1 MIQEIKN
8 WSLSYQNECGLTGTV
23 PCSMY
28 SILLAHGK
36 MDDPFYRLNEYAAR
50 DMSEENCTL
59 TSSFSAD
66 ADTLAAPRQ
75 LLRFLGVDTLAYIYL
90 NGTLLGRTENMHRVW
105 EYDVKGLLRPENT
118 IEVRFDSPMRA
129 AHEAAAKYPLWGVTH
144 TTVDGYQHIRK
155 SHCMYGWD
163 WGPQLPD
170 MGLFRP
176 VQLVS
181 YHDAEIRDVWVRQKH
196 ENGRVKLAVS
206 TETDFADGKLPT
218 EVTVYAPDGTVA
230 VFSDTLAHELIIEE
244 PELWWPNG
252 WGAHPLYTVT
262 VRVRKDGAVCAEKSV
277 RIGLRTM
284 TVSTAADQWGNEF
297 CFVVNGKKLFAM
309 GADYIPEDSILARV
323 NPERTRDLLEDC
335 VRANYNCVR
344 VWGGGYYPDDFFF
357 DTCDELG
364 LIVWEDFMFA
374 CATYR
379 MTKKFEEN
387 LVPEFIENIKRL
399 RNHASLGLLCG
410 NNEMETAW
418 LNWDIPQNERTKL
431 DYLYLY
437 EQLLPDLCEEYAPD
451 TFYWPSSPSSGG
463 GFDDPVD
470 ENRGDMHC
478 WEVWHGAK
486 PFTYFRSTYFRFCS
500 EFGFESFPDSK
511 TCRSFAEEDDLNPF
525 SRVMESHQK
534 CIGGNQKMLNYM
546 ALDYLFPKSFDS
558 FVYASQLLQADAVR
572 FAIEH
577 WRANRGRC
585 MGALYWQLN
594 DCWPVASWASID
606 SAGRWKALHY
616 EAKRFFAPVL
626 LAAFEGGTD
635 VSFAVSNET
644 LVDRMLTI
652 RWRVLDTDFNEY
664 AKGRIPVQ
672 CGALSAVKLPAL
684 SLSEALAGDLDH
696 RYLAYELLDESGAV
710 LCKKAVLFEK
720 PKHFAWKKPA
730 ISADFTEKDGKTV
743 ITLCSDT
750 FAKGVC
756 LSFADADVVLSDNY
770 FDLTDR
776 GSITVTIEKVI
787 GGNADAASLQNS
799 LQICSVYDIAK

>member
-1 MIQEIKN
+1 MIREIKN

-50 DMSEENCTL
+50 DMSEEDCTL

-75 LLRFLGVDTLAYIYL
+75 LLRFLGVDTLADVYL
-90 NGTLLGRTENMHRVW
+90 NGTLLGHTENMHRVW

-196 ENGRVKLAVS
+196 ENGRVKLTVS
-206 TETDFADGKLPT
+206 AETDFADGKLPT

-230 VFSDTLAHELIIEE
+230 VFSDTLAHELMIEE

-309 GADYIPEDSILARV
+309 GADYIPEDNILARV

-710 LCKKAVLFEK
+710 LCKKALLFEK
-720 PKHFAWKKPA
+720 PKHFAWKKPT

-776 GSITVTIEKVI
+776 GSITVTIEKII

>member
-1 MIQEIKN
+1 MIQEIKS
-8 WSLSYQNECGLTGTV
+8 WSLSYQNESELVGTV
-23 PCSMY
+23 PCSKY

-50 DMSEENCTL
+50 AMSEEDCTL
-59 TSSFSAD
+59 TASFSAD
-66 ADTLAAPRQ
+66 EETLSAPRQ
-75 LLRFLGVDTLAYIYL
+75 LLRFLSVDTLADIRL
-90 NGTLLGRTENMHRVW
+90 NGTHLGRAENMHRVW

-118 IEVRFDSPMRA
+118 VEVHFESPMRA

-176 VQLVS
+176 VQLVT

-196 ENGRVKLAVS
+196 ENGRVKLTVS
-206 TETDFADGKLPT
+206 AETDFAGEVLPA
-218 EVTVYAPDGTVA
+218 EVTVYAPDGTTA
-230 VFSDTLAHELIIEE
+230 DFSDTLDRNLVIDS

-252 WGAHPLYTVT
+252 WGAQPLYTVT
-262 VRVRKDGAVCAEKSV
+262 VRIRKDGAVCAEKSV

-284 TVSTAADQWGNEF
+284 TVSTAADRWGNEF

-309 GADYIPEDSILARV
+309 GADYIPEDNILARV
-323 NPERTRDLLEDC
+323 SPERTRGLLEDC

-357 DTCDELG
+357 DICDELG

-418 LNWDIPQNERTKL
+418 LNWGIPQNERTKL

-437 EQLLPDLCEEYAPD
+437 EQLLPDLCAEYAPD

-463 GFDDPVD
+463 GFDDPAD

-478 WEVWHGAK
+478 WEVWHGGK

-511 TCRSFAEEDDLNPF
+511 TCRSFAAADDLNPF

-534 CIGGNQKMLNYM
+534 CVGGNQKMLNYM
-546 ALDYLFPKSFDS
+546 ALDYLFPKNFDS
-558 FVYASQLLQADAVR
+558 FVYASQLLQADAMR

-626 LAAFEGGTD
+626 LAAFEEGDD
-635 VSFAVSNET
+635 VSFAISNET
-644 LVDRMLTI
+644 LVDRLLTI
-652 RWRVLDTDFNEY
+652 RWRVMDTDFHEY
-664 AKGRIPVQ
+664 ARGKLPVQ

-684 SLSEALAGDLDH
+684 SFAEALNGDLDH
-696 RYLAYELLDESGAV
+696 RYLAYELVDENGAV

-720 PKHFAWKKPA
+720 PKHFAWKKPE
-730 ISADFTEKDGKTV
+730 ISAVFSEKDGKTA
-743 ITLCSDT
+743 ITLSSDT

-756 LSFADADVVLSDNY
+756 LSFGNADVVLSDNY
-770 FDLTDR
+770 FDLTDG
-776 GSITVTIEKVI
+776 GSIIVTVEKI
-787 GGNADAASLQNS
+787 IAGNADMTSLQNS

>member
-1 MIQEIKN
+1 M
-8 WSLSYQNECGLTGTV
+8 
-23 PCSMY
+23 
-28 SILLAHGK
+28 
-36 MDDPFYRLNEYAAR
+36 
-50 DMSEENCTL
+50 
-59 TSSFSAD
+59 
-66 ADTLAAPRQ
+66 
-75 LLRFLGVDTLAYIYL
+75 
-90 NGTLLGRTENMHRVW
+90 
-105 EYDVKGLLRPENT
+105 
-118 IEVRFDSPMRA
+118 
-129 AHEAAAKYPLWGVTH
+129 
-144 TTVDGYQHIRK
+144 
-155 SHCMYGWD
+155 
-163 WGPQLPD
+163 
-170 MGLFRP
+170 
-176 VQLVS
+176 
-181 YHDAEIRDVWVRQKH
+181 
-196 ENGRVKLAVS
+196 
-206 TETDFADGKLPT
+206 
-218 EVTVYAPDGTVA
+218 
-230 VFSDTLAHELIIEE
+230 
-244 PELWWPNG
+244 
-252 WGAHPLYTVT
+252 
-262 VRVRKDGAVCAEKSV
+262 RVRKDGAVCAEKSV

-309 GADYIPEDSILARV
+309 GADYIPEDNILARV

-626 LAAFEGGTD
+626 LAAFEEGTD

-644 LVDRMLTI
+644 LADRMLTI

-664 AKGRIPVQ
+664 AKGKIPVQ

-684 SLSEALAGDLDH
+684 SLAEALAGDLDH

-720 PKHFAWKKPA
+720 PKHFAWKKPT
-730 ISADFTEKDGKTV
+730 ISAAFTEKDGKTV

-770 FDLTDR
+770 FDLTDG
-776 GSITVTIEKVI
+776 GSITVTVEKVI

-799 LQICSVYDIAK
+799 MQICSVYDIAK

>member
-8 WSLSYQNECGLTGTV
+8 WQLSYRGEEGLAGSV

-28 SILLAHGK
+28 SILLEHGK
-36 MDDPFYRLNEYAAR
+36 MDDPFYRTNEYDAR
-50 DMSEENCTL
+50 AMSEEDCTL
-59 TSSFSAD
+59 YATFPAD
-66 ADTLAAPRQ
+66 EQTLAAPRQ
-75 LLRFLGVDTLAYIYL
+75 VLRFLGVDTLADIYL
-90 NGTLLGRTENMHRVW
+90 NGTYLGHTENMHRIW
-105 EYDVKGLLRPENT
+105 EYDVKGLLCPENQL
-118 IEVRFDSPMRA
+118 EVRFSSPLRA
-129 AHEAAAKYPLWGVTH
+129 AREAASKYPLWGVTH

-181 YHDAEIRDVWVRQKH
+181 FTDAEVRDVWVRQKH
-196 ENGRVKLAVS
+196 ENGKVKLSVKA
-206 TETDFADGKLPT
+206 EIDFVEQELPA
-218 EVTVYAPDGTVA
+218 EVTVYAPDGTVLS
-230 VFSDTLAHELIIEE
+230 FSDTLSREIVIEE
-244 PELWWPNG
+244 PALWWPNG

-262 VRVRKDGAVCAEKSV
+262 VRVKKDGCTCAEKSV
-277 RIGLRTM
+277 RIGLRTI

-309 GADYIPEDSILARV
+309 GADYIPEDNILARV
-323 NPERTRDLLEDC
+323 TPERTRDLLEDC

-357 DTCDELG
+357 DACDELG

-387 LVPEFIENIKRL
+387 LIPEFIENIKRL

-463 GFDDPVD
+463 GFDGPAD

-486 PFTYFRSTYFRFCS
+486 PFSYFRSTYFRFCS
-500 EFGFESFPDSK
+500 EFGFESFPDMK
-511 TCRSFAEEDDLNPF
+511 TCRSFAEEEDLNPF

-534 CIGGNQKMLNYM
+534 CIGGNQKMLHYM
-546 ALDYLFPKSFDS
+546 ALDYLFPKDFDS
-558 FVYASQLLQADAVR
+558 FVYASQLLQADAMR

-626 LAAFEGGTD
+626 LAAFEEGTD
-635 VSFAVSNET
+635 VVFAVSNET
-644 LVDRMLTI
+644 FDSRSLTI
-652 RWRVLDTDFNEY
+652 RWRILDTAFKVY
-664 AKGRIPVQ
+664 AEGSMPVT
-672 CGALSAVKLPAL
+672 CSALSAVKLPAV
-684 SLSEALAGDLDH
+684 SFEEALQGDMDH
-696 RYLAYELLDESGAV
+696 RYLAYELLDETQHV
-710 LCKKAVLFEK
+710 ICKKAALFEK
-720 PKHFAWKKPA
+720 PKHFTWKKPE
-730 ISADFTEKDGKTV
+730 IQVSFQEKEGKTAIIV
-743 ITLCSDT
+743 CADT
-750 FAKGVC
+750 FVKGLC

-770 FDLTDR
+770 FDLTD
-776 GSITVTIEKVI
+776 GEAVTVTVDKVI
-787 GGNADAASLQNS
+787 GGNADPAALKTSLR
-799 LQICSVYDIAK
+799 LCSVYDIAK

>member
-1 MIQEIKN
+1 MIQEIKS
-8 WSLSYQNECGLTGTV
+8 WSLSYQNESELVGTV

-50 DMSEENCTL
+50 AMSEEECTL
-59 TSSFSAD
+59 TASFSAD
-66 ADTLAAPRQ
+66 EETLSAPRQ
-75 LLRFLGVDTLAYIYL
+75 LLRFLGVDTLADIRL
-90 NGTLLGRTENMHRVW
+90 NGTHLGRAENMHRMW
-105 EYDVKGLLRPENT
+105 EYDVKGLLRSENT
-118 IEVRFDSPMRA
+118 VEVHFESPMRA

-176 VQLVS
+176 VQLVT
-181 YHDAEIRDVWVRQKH
+181 YHDVEIRDVWVRQKH
-196 ENGRVKLAVS
+196 ENGRVKLTVS
-206 TETDFADGKLPT
+206 AETDFAGEVLPA
-218 EVTVYAPDGTVA
+218 EVTVYAPDGTTA
-230 VFSDTLAHELIIEE
+230 DFSDTLDRKLVIDS

-252 WGAHPLYTVT
+252 WGAQPLYTVT
-262 VRVRKDGAVCAEKSV
+262 VRIRKDGAVCAEKSV

-284 TVSTAADQWGNEF
+284 TVSTAADRWGNEF
-297 CFVVNGKKLFAM
+297 CFVINGKKLFAM
-309 GADYIPEDSILARV
+309 GADYIPEDNILARV
-323 NPERTRDLLEDC
+323 SPERTRGLLEDC

-357 DTCDELG
+357 DICDELG

-437 EQLLPDLCEEYAPD
+437 EQLLPDLCAEYAPD

-463 GFDDPVD
+463 GFDNPAD

-478 WEVWHGAK
+478 WEVWHGGK

-500 EFGFESFPDSK
+500 EFGFESFPDVK
-511 TCRSFAEEDDLNPF
+511 TCRSFAEADDLNPF

-534 CIGGNQKMLNYM
+534 CVGGNQKMLNYM
-546 ALDYLFPKSFDS
+546 ALDYLFPKNFDS
-558 FVYASQLLQADAVR
+558 FVYASQLLQADAMR

-626 LAAFEGGTD
+626 LAAFEEGDD

-644 LVDRMLTI
+644 LADRMLTI
-652 RWRVLDTDFNEY
+652 RWRVMDTDFHEY
-664 AKGRIPVQ
+664 AKGKLPVQ

-684 SLSEALAGDLDH
+684 SFAKALNGDLDH
-696 RYLAYELLDESGAV
+696 RYLTYELVDENGAV

-720 PKHFAWKKPA
+720 PKHFAWKKPE
-730 ISADFTEKDGKTV
+730 ISAVFSEKDGKTA
-743 ITLCSDT
+743 ITLSSDT

-756 LSFADADVVLSDNY
+756 LSFGNADVVLSDNY
-770 FDLTDR
+770 FDLTDD
-776 GSITVTIEKVI
+776 GSITVTVEKI
-787 GGNADAASLQNS
+787 IAGNADITSLQNS

>member
-1 MIQEIKN
+1 MIQEIKS
-8 WSLSYQNECGLTGTV
+8 WSLSYQNESELVGTV

-50 DMSEENCTL
+50 AMSEEDCTL
-59 TSSFSAD
+59 TASFSAD
-66 ADTLAAPRQ
+66 EETLSAPRQ
-75 LLRFLGVDTLAYIYL
+75 LLRFLSVDTLADIRL
-90 NGTLLGRTENMHRVW
+90 NGTHLGRAENMHRVW

-118 IEVRFDSPMRA
+118 VEVHFESPMRA

-176 VQLVS
+176 VQLVT

-196 ENGRVKLAVS
+196 ENGRVKLTVS
-206 TETDFADGKLPT
+206 AETDFAGEVLPA
-218 EVTVYAPDGTVA
+218 EVTVYAPDGTTA
-230 VFSDTLAHELIIEE
+230 DFSDTLDRKLVIDS

-252 WGAHPLYTVT
+252 WGAQPLYTVT
-262 VRVRKDGAVCAEKSV
+262 VRIRKDGAVCAEKSV

-284 TVSTAADQWGNEF
+284 TVSTAADRWGNEF

-309 GADYIPEDSILARV
+309 GADYIPEDNILARV
-323 NPERTRDLLEDC
+323 SPERTRGLLEDC

-357 DTCDELG
+357 DICDELG

-437 EQLLPDLCEEYAPD
+437 EQLLPDLCAEYAPD

-463 GFDDPVD
+463 GFDNPAD

-478 WEVWHGAK
+478 WEVWHGGK

-511 TCRSFAEEDDLNPF
+511 TCRSFAEADDLNPF

-534 CIGGNQKMLNYM
+534 CVGGNQKMLNYM
-546 ALDYLFPKSFDS
+546 ALDYLFPKNFDS
-558 FVYASQLLQADAVR
+558 FVYASQLLQADAMR

-626 LAAFEGGTD
+626 LAAFEEGDD

-644 LVDRMLTI
+644 LADRLLTI
-652 RWRVLDTDFNEY
+652 RWRVLDTDFHEY
-664 AKGRIPVQ
+664 AKGKLPVQ

-684 SLSEALAGDLDH
+684 SFAKALNGDLDH
-696 RYLAYELLDESGAV
+696 RYLTYELVDENGAV

-720 PKHFAWKKPA
+720 PKHFAWKKPE
-730 ISADFTEKDGKTV
+730 ISAVFSEKDGKTA
-743 ITLCSDT
+743 ITLSSDT

-756 LSFADADVVLSDNY
+756 LSFGNADVVLSDNY
-770 FDLTDR
+770 FDLTDD
-776 GSITVTIEKVI
+776 GSITVTVEKI
-787 GGNADAASLQNS
+787 IAGNADITSLQNS

>member
-1 MIQEIKN
+1 MIQEIKS
-8 WSLSYQNECGLTGTV
+8 WSLSYQNESELVGTV

-50 DMSEENCTL
+50 AMSEEDCTL
-59 TSSFSAD
+59 TASFPAD
-66 ADTLAAPRQ
+66 EEALSAPRQ
-75 LLRFLGVDTLAYIYL
+75 LLRFLGVDTLADIRL
-90 NGTLLGRTENMHRVW
+90 NGTRLGRAENMHRTW
-105 EYDVKGLLRPENT
+105 EYDVKGLLRSENT
-118 IEVRFDSPMRA
+118 VEVHFESPMRA

-176 VQLVS
+176 VQLVT

-196 ENGRVKLAVS
+196 ENGRVKLTVS
-206 TETDFADGKLPT
+206 AETDFAGEVLPA
-218 EVTVYAPDGTVA
+218 EVTVYAPDGTTA
-230 VFSDTLAHELIIEE
+230 DFSDTLDRKLVIES
-244 PELWWPNG
+244 PEFWWPNG
-252 WGAHPLYTVT
+252 WGAQPLYTVT
-262 VRVRKDGAVCAEKSV
+262 VRIRKDGAVCAEKSV

-284 TVSTAADQWGNEF
+284 TVSTAADRWGNEF

-309 GADYIPEDSILARV
+309 GADYIPEDNILARV
-323 NPERTRDLLEDC
+323 SPERTRGLLEDC

-357 DTCDELG
+357 DICDELG

-418 LNWDIPQNERTKL
+418 LNWNIPQNERTKL

-463 GFDDPVD
+463 GFDDPAD

-478 WEVWHGAK
+478 WEVWHGGK

-511 TCRSFAEEDDLNPF
+511 TCRSFAEADDLNPF

-534 CIGGNQKMLNYM
+534 CVGGNQKMLNYM
-546 ALDYLFPKSFDS
+546 ALDYLFPKNFDS
-558 FVYASQLLQADAVR
+558 FVYASQLLQADAMR

-626 LAAFEGGTD
+626 LAAFEEGTN

-644 LVDRMLTI
+644 LADRMLTI
-652 RWRVLDTDFNEY
+652 RWRVMDTGFHEY
-664 AKGRIPVQ
+664 ARGKLPVQ

-684 SLSEALAGDLDH
+684 SFAKALAGDLGH
-696 RYLAYELLDESGAV
+696 RYLAYELVDENGAV

-720 PKHFAWKKPA
+720 PKHFSWKNPK
-730 ISADFTEKDGKTV
+730 ISAVFSEKDGKTA
-743 ITLCSDT
+743 ITLSSDT

-756 LSFADADVVLSDNY
+756 LSFGNADVVLSDNY
-770 FDLTDR
+770 FDLTDG
-776 GSITVTIEKVI
+776 GSITVTVEKI
-787 GGNADAASLQNS
+787 IAGNADMTSLQNS
-799 LQICSVYDIAK
+799 LQICSVYNIAK

>member
-1 MIQEIKN
+1 
-8 WSLSYQNECGLTGTV
+8 
-23 PCSMY
+23 
-28 SILLAHGK
+28 
-36 MDDPFYRLNEYAAR
+36 
-50 DMSEENCTL
+50 MSEEDCTL
-59 TSSFSAD
+59 TASFPAD
-66 ADTLAAPRQ
+66 EEALSAPRQ
-75 LLRFLGVDTLAYIYL
+75 LLRFLGVDTLADIRL
-90 NGTLLGRTENMHRVW
+90 NGTRLGRAENMHRTW
-105 EYDVKGLLRPENT
+105 EYDVKGLLRSENT
-118 IEVRFDSPMRA
+118 VEVYFESPMRA

-176 VQLVS
+176 VQLVT

-196 ENGRVKLAVS
+196 ENGRVKLTVS
-206 TETDFADGKLPT
+206 AETDFAGEALPA
-218 EVTVYAPDGTVA
+218 EVTVYAPDGTTA
-230 VFSDTLAHELIIEE
+230 DFSDTLDRKLVIES
-244 PELWWPNG
+244 PEFWWPNG
-252 WGAHPLYTVT
+252 WGAQPLYTVT
-262 VRVRKDGAVCAEKSV
+262 VRIRKDGAVCAEKSV

-284 TVSTAADQWGNEF
+284 TVSTAADRWGNEF

-309 GADYIPEDSILARV
+309 GADYIPEDNILARV
-323 NPERTRDLLEDC
+323 SPERTRSLLEDC

-357 DTCDELG
+357 DICDELG

-418 LNWDIPQNERTKL
+418 LNWNIPQNERTKL

-463 GFDDPVD
+463 GFDDPAD

-478 WEVWHGAK
+478 WEVWHGGK

-511 TCRSFAEEDDLNPF
+511 TCRSFAEADDLNPF

-534 CIGGNQKMLNYM
+534 CVGGNQKMLNYM
-546 ALDYLFPKSFDS
+546 ALDYLFPKNFDS
-558 FVYASQLLQADAVR
+558 FVYASQLLQADAMR

-626 LAAFEGGTD
+626 LAAFEEGTN

-644 LVDRMLTI
+644 LADRMLTI
-652 RWRVLDTDFNEY
+652 RWRVMDTGFHEY
-664 AKGRIPVQ
+664 ARGKLPVQ

-684 SLSEALAGDLDH
+684 SFAKALAGDLGH
-696 RYLAYELLDESGAV
+696 RYLAYELVDENGAV

-720 PKHFAWKKPA
+720 PKHFSWKNPK
-730 ISADFTEKDGKTV
+730 ISAVFSEKDGKTA
-743 ITLCSDT
+743 ITLSSDT

-756 LSFADADVVLSDNY
+756 LSFGNADVVLSDNY
-770 FDLTDR
+770 FDLTDG
-776 GSITVTIEKVI
+776 GSITVTVEKI
-787 GGNADAASLQNS
+787 IAGNADMTSLQNS
-799 LQICSVYDIAK
+799 LQICSVYNIAK

>member
-1 MIQEIKN
+1 MVQEIKS
-8 WSLSYQNECGLTGTV
+8 WTLSYRNESGLTGTV

-36 MDDPFYRLNEYAAR
+36 LDDPFYRLNEYTAR
-50 DMSEENCTL
+50 AMSEEDCTL
-59 TSSFSAD
+59 TAVFTAD
-66 ADTLAAPRQ
+66 EDTLSAPRQ
-75 LLRFLGVDTLAYIYL
+75 LLRFLGVDTLADIYL
-90 NGTLLGRTENMHRVW
+90 NGTHLGRVENMHRVW
-105 EYDVKGLLRPENT
+105 EYDVKGLLLSENT
-118 IEVRFDSPMRA
+118 IEVHFDSPMRA

-181 YHDAEIRDVWVRQKH
+181 YYDAEIRDVWVRQEH
-196 ENGRVKLAVS
+196 ENGRVKLTVS
-206 TETDFADGKLPT
+206 AETDFADGELPT
-218 EVTVYAPDGTVA
+218 EVTVYAPDGA
-230 VFSDTLAHELIIEE
+230 SAAFSNTLDRKLIIES

-252 WGAHPLYTVT
+252 WGAQPLYTVT

-309 GADYIPEDSILARV
+309 GADYIPEDNILARV

-357 DTCDELG
+357 DICDELG

-387 LVPEFIENIKRL
+387 LIPELIENIKRL

-463 GFDDPVD
+463 GFDDPAD

-478 WEVWHGAK
+478 WEVWHGGK
-486 PFTYFRSTYFRFCS
+486 PFAYFRSTYFRFCS

-546 ALDYLFPKSFDS
+546 ALDYLFPKNFNS
-558 FVYASQLLQADAVR
+558 FVYASQLLQADAMR

-626 LAAFEGGTD
+626 LAAFEEGTD

-644 LVDRMLTI
+644 LTDRALTI
-652 RWRVLDTDFNEY
+652 RWRVLDTSFSEY
-664 AKGRIPVQ
+664 ARGKVPVQ

-684 SLSEALAGDLDH
+684 SFAKALAEDLDH
-696 RYLAYELLDESGAV
+696 RYLAYELVDEYGAV

-720 PKHFAWKKPA
+720 PKHFAWRKPE
-730 ISADFTEKDGKTV
+730 ISVAFTEKDGKTA
-743 ITLCSDT
+743 ITLSSDT

-756 LSFADADVVLSDNY
+756 LSFDDADVVLSDNY
-770 FDLTDR
+770 FDLTDGKR
-776 GSITVTIEKVI
+776 ITVTVEKI
-787 GGNADAASLQNS
+787 IAGNADMASLQAS